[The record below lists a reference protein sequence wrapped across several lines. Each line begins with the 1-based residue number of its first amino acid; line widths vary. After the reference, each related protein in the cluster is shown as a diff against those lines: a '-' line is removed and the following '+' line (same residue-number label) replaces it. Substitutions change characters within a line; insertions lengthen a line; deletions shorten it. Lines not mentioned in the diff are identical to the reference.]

1 MFTETGVQHHTP
13 HLHVY
18 YQEYEAIYSIAP
30 IQLIIGSL
38 PRRQQRLVEAWIELY
53 QEELIENW
61 NRVDA
66 GEPINKIPALQR

>member
-1 MFTETGVQHHTP
+1 MFTETGVQHHTA

-18 YQEYEAIYSIAP
+18 YQEHEAVYGIDP

-61 NRVDA
+61 NRVDT
-66 GEPINKIPALQR
+66 GEAINKIPPLQR